1 MTQKFMTNVK
11 DVLLSSTLHDPR
23 GVFLNSLTQASKIVL
38 ESYRGWVVN
47 VTATTDQQVK
57 DALRTLASQGI
68 FMTETDPI
76 NSIIND
82 KIENDHLYLLTQV
95 AAIAKELGIGKIQ
108 YTDGDR
114 IITAANHY
122 PEDLQKMA
130 DRVSKLVRNTKSY
143 VNFRRSLEDYFSHHP
158 PLVQTEF
165 EFNRLYSEVFGMPI
179 DIGSSAHGMSLDVVE
194 EILHRSPQMEV
205 VSSPHPKWLL
215 IAKEMGIPIK
225 SEETQ
230 RVLTFETPDQFTG
243 EVKQRIDEA
252 SIRYGLPI
260 TTTNDPYARVQQDYL
275 ATLGLD
281 STLSK
286 NEWDLRFNVEEQYLA
301 VLKNHLSIFGFSQE
315 REEQLRNEI
324 NRSLGSMERR
334 HFAIAEALRRPPEEI
349 HEMII
354 KSSEHVLSKKPSNLE
369 GK

>member
-1 MTQKFMTNVK
+1 MSNVK

-47 VTATTDQQVK
+47 VTTTTDQRIK
-57 DALRTLASQGI
+57 DALRALAPQGI
-68 FMTETDPI
+68 FMTETDPNNPI
-76 NSIIND
+76 VAD

-95 AAIAKELGIGKIQ
+95 VAIAKELRIGKIQ

-130 DRVSKLVRNTKSY
+130 DRVSELVGDTRSY
-143 VNFRRSLEDYFSHHP
+143 INFRRSLEDYFSHHP

-194 EILHRSPQMEV
+194 EVLHRSPQMEA

-215 IAKEMGIPIK
+215 IAKEMGILIK

-243 EVKQRIDEA
+243 EIKQRIDKA
-252 SIRYGLPI
+252 SPRYDLPI
-260 TTTNDPYARVQQDYL
+260 APTDSPYEEVQQDYM

-281 STLSK
+281 SMLSK
-286 NEWDLRFNVEEQYLA
+286 NEWDLRFNVERQYLA
-301 VLKNHLSIFGFSQE
+301 VLKNHLSVFGFSQE
-315 REEQLRNEI
+315 REEQIHNEI
-324 NRSLGSMERR
+324 NTSLGSMERR
-334 HFAIAEALRRPPEEI
+334 HIAITEALRRPPEEV
-349 HEMII
+349 HKMIQ
-354 KSSEHVLSKKPSNLE
+354 KRSEHVLSQKPSNLE